1 MTKWTMTKWKIQHR
15 FVSTR
20 HTSEWQTIAQSAT
33 ESGAKRLLDMFN
45 ADRPKDI
52 EYRMVRA

>member
-1 MTKWTMTKWKIQHR
+1 MTKWKIQHR
-15 FVSTR
+15 FVSPPR